1 MAKNKPKIVIL
12 LGRSGSGKGTQAKL
26 LIDDFGFDYLGT
38 GDLLRE
44 RVKENDFSGKKLKQ
58 EMDKGER
65 VSTYYVFQLWGKAA
79 EKIKE
84 KPNLKGI
91 IIDGSP
97 RSLLEAELMDGLLD
111 WYEWENIKVILI
123 DISPQE
129 AFDRLTKRR
138 MCKMCGRLIPWVGTF
153 KDLKVC
159 DQCGGELIERAD
171 DAPAAIRRRM
181 DYFKK
186 DVEPAI
192 EYYQKRK
199 RLIEIDGEQSIEDVY
214 RDVKKV
220 VSKV

>member
-1 MAKNKPKIVIL
+1 MAKNKPKIIIL

-123 DISPQE
+123 DISSKE

-214 RDVKKV
+214 RDVKKA

>member
-1 MAKNKPKIVIL
+1 MAKNKPKIIIL

-123 DISPQE
+123 DISSKE

-214 RDVKKV
+214 RNVKKA